1 MVPLLFNEE
10 DVTMLWIPIDRSLD
24 IPLIRQV
31 YQLIRER
38 ILNGNLQS
46 GEKLPST
53 RALST
58 ELKVS
63 RNVILEAYDQLL
75 AEGFVVSRMGSGTFV
90 AEGTFLEQQK
100 KIPSFHS
107 LNWGEDKNKEN
118 DMISFRSGIP
128 ALDLFPRKTWAKL
141 SYTIWNDIA
150 SSTFGYDIPEGRPEL
165 RQVLSRYLLKTRGVD
180 CHPEQ
185 IVITSGATQALTL
198 VSKLLLSPDDLVIME
213 DPITNDI
220 QTIFKTTDSI
230 LYPIPVDE
238 YGMKTSLLPV
248 NKNPK
253 LVFITPS
260 HQFPLGGT
268 LPIQRRI
275 QLINYSRKTNCYLVE
290 DDYDSEFRYEGPPV
304 SSLQGLDPEHVLYI
318 GSFSKILS
326 PALRMGYLILPSH
339 LIEKCRKLKWFSDL
353 HTPSLDQLI
362 LARFIGEGYLER
374 HITKMKK
381 IYKDRRNF
389 LIHCLEITFSNK
401 VNIFGYSTGLHLI
414 VELSE
419 FHFSKELLEWIEQF
433 GVKVYPVE
441 DHTIEKEKYTNRII
455 LGFGHLKKEEIKKGV
470 IRLHKAIDNFKLKN

>member
-1 MVPLLFNEE
+1 
-10 DVTMLWIPIDRSLD
+10 MLWIPIDRSLD
-24 IPLIRQV
+24 IPLIKQI
-31 YQLIRER
+31 YQQIRKQ
-38 ILNGNLQS
+38 ILSGDLQS

-53 RALST
+53 RELSS

-75 AEGFVVSRMGSGTFV
+75 AEGFLISRIGSGTFV
-90 AEGTFLEQQK
+90 AKGTFLEQQK
-100 KIPSFHS
+100 KTPSFHS
-107 LNWGEDKNKEN
+107 LNWGEDKNKDDN
-118 DMISFRSGIP
+118 IINFRSGIP
-128 ALDLFPRKTWAKL
+128 ALDLFPRKIWAKL
-141 SYTIWNDIA
+141 SHTIWNDIA
-150 SSTFGYDIPEGRPEL
+150 PSTFGYDIPEGRLEL

-198 VSKLLLSPDDLVIME
+198 VSKLLLSPDDQVFME

-220 QTIFKTTDSI
+220 QTIFKTSGSS

-253 LVFITPS
+253 FVFITPS

-290 DDYDSEFRYEGPPV
+290 DDYDSEFRYEGSPI
-304 SSLQGLDPEHVLYI
+304 SSLQGLDPDRVLYI
-318 GSFSKILS
+318 GSFSKILT
-326 PALRMGYLILPSH
+326 PALRMGYLILPSQ

-362 LARFIGEGYLER
+362 LARFIDEGYLER
-374 HITKMKK
+374 HIMKMKK
-381 IYKDRRNF
+381 IYKSRRNF
-389 LIHCLEITFSNK
+389 LIHCLKTTFSNK

-414 VELSE
+414 VEFNES
-419 FHFSKELLEWIEQF
+419 HFSKELLEWIEQF
-433 GVKVYPVE
+433 RVKVYPVE
-441 DHTIEKEKYTNRII
+441 DHTIEKGKHHNRII
-455 LGFGHLKKEEIKKGV
+455 LGYGHLKNEEIKEGV
-470 IRLHKAIDNFKLKN
+470 TRLDKAIYNFKYNN

>member
-1 MVPLLFNEE
+1 M
-10 DVTMLWIPIDRSLD
+10 
-24 IPLIRQV
+24 
-31 YQLIRER
+31 
-38 ILNGNLQS
+38 
-46 GEKLPST
+46 
-53 RALST
+53 
-58 ELKVS
+58 
-63 RNVILEAYDQLL
+63 
-75 AEGFVVSRMGSGTFV
+75 
-90 AEGTFLEQQK
+90 
-100 KIPSFHS
+100 
-107 LNWGEDKNKEN
+107 NWGEDKNKDDN
-118 DMISFRSGIP
+118 IINFRSGIP
-128 ALDLFPRKTWAKL
+128 ALDLFPRKTWVKL
-141 SYTIWNDIA
+141 SHTIWNDIA
-150 SSTFGYDIPEGRPEL
+150 PSTFGYDIPEGRPEL

-198 VSKLLLSPDDLVIME
+198 VSKLLLAPDDKVFIE

-220 QTIFKTTDSI
+220 QTIFETSGSF

-253 LVFITPS
+253 FVFITPS

-304 SSLQGLDPEHVLYI
+304 SSLQDRVIYI

-326 PALRMGYLILPSH
+326 PALRMGYLILPSQ

-362 LARFIGEGYLER
+362 LARFIDEGYLER

-381 IYKDRRNF
+381 TYK
-389 LIHCLEITFSNK
+389 K
-401 VNIFGYSTGLHLI
+401 
-414 VELSE
+414 
-419 FHFSKELLEWIEQF
+419 
-433 GVKVYPVE
+433 P
-441 DHTIEKEKYTNRII
+441 
-455 LGFGHLKKEEIKKGV
+455 KK
-470 IRLHKAIDNFKLKN
+470 LP